1 MSVQTEDKNAVARRH
16 LDARLNRETPIGSL
30 QRPPRGWVKAI
41 RESLGMTT
49 AHLARRMGIV
59 QPSVVT
65 LEQSKALGRIRL
77 DTVQRAASALDCRI
91 VYALV
96 PNQPLESLMES
107 RRRELAEHQLAAV
120 ERSMSLENQSVAGKE
135 VRERYLRA
143 IADRISSK
151 TLWDD
156 QERETMTRIHFRQRM
171 MLRRRL
177 PMTRRLASSL
187 LG

>member
-135 VRERYLRA
+135 VRERHLRA